1 MRQEIVYIKN
11 FIQQQGMLEDLLN
24 ELPLKQEEINLGF
37 KKVLMPRLV
46 SWHGNK
52 PYRYSGKIF
61 LPSPWTEN
69 LLNIKT
75 KVEEKS
81 GFIFNSVLVN
91 YYRNGNDSISWHAD
105 DEPEMDNTCIASV
118 SLGASRRF
126 LFKNNVSNDITEYEL
141 GNGDLL
147 LMYGCQ
153 KTYQHSIPKT
163 KKQVLPRLSL
173 TFRNIL

>member
-1 MRQEIVYIKN
+1 MEKIIYIKE
-11 FIQQQGMLEDLLN
+11 FIKEQALLQTLLN

-37 KKVLMPRLV
+37 KNVLMPRLT
-46 SWHGNK
+46 SWHADK
-52 PYRYSGKIF
+52 SYKYSGKTF
-61 LPSPWTEN
+61 KPSPWTEN
-69 LLNIKT
+69 LLLIKT

-81 GFIFNSVLVN
+81 AFIFNSVLVN

-105 DEPEMDNTCIASV
+105 DEPEMDDTCIASI
-118 SLGASRRF
+118 SLGAPRRF
-126 LFKNNVSNDITEYEL
+126 LFKNNISNDITEYEL

-153 KTYQHSIPKT
+153 KVYKHSIPKT